1 MRKRIAILNLV
12 LILCVSASAEDWPQF
27 LGPRRN
33 GESASA
39 INLSWPKEGP
49 AVVWQMKVGEGFST
63 PVVADG
69 RLIVFHRVGNQER
82 LDCVESRTGKPI
94 WHYEYPTEYQDD
106 FGRGNGPRA
115 TPAIADGRVF
125 AFGAAGMLTCLNVTN
140 GAKLWAVDTEK
151 ELGAGKG
158 FFGMACSPLVEGTA
172 LLIDIGGRK
181 GAGIVAFDAA
191 SGKVLWKSGSDQA
204 SYSSPLAATINGKR
218 YALFLTR
225 NFFTALEPATGKSY
239 FQFPWQPAIQ
249 ASVSVA
255 TPLMI
260 GDLVFISASYGAG
273 AAVLKFKEAGPEKLW
288 SGDDILSNHY
298 ATSVH
303 HNGFLYGFDGR
314 QEQGC
319 NFRCVELKTGKIRWS
334 QGRFGAG
341 TVTLVGNHLLILTE
355 KGELICA
362 PATATGFKPISRAQI
377 LPFGVRAYPA
387 IADGLFYARSGEKL
401 VCLDLR
407 KPN

>member
-125 AFGAAGMLTCLNVTN
+125 AF
-140 GAKLWAVDTEK
+140 
-151 ELGAGKG
+151 
-158 FFGMACSPLVEGTA
+158 
-172 LLIDIGGRK
+172 
-181 GAGIVAFDAA
+181 
-191 SGKVLWKSGSDQA
+191 
-204 SYSSPLAATINGKR
+204 
-218 YALFLTR
+218 
-225 NFFTALEPATGKSY
+225 
-239 FQFPWQPAIQ
+239 
-249 ASVSVA
+249 
-255 TPLMI
+255 
-260 GDLVFISASYGAG
+260 
-273 AAVLKFKEAGPEKLW
+273 
-288 SGDDILSNHY
+288 
-298 ATSVH
+298 
-303 HNGFLYGFDGR
+303 
-314 QEQGC
+314 
-319 NFRCVELKTGKIRWS
+319 
-334 QGRFGAG
+334 
-341 TVTLVGNHLLILTE
+341 
-355 KGELICA
+355 
-362 PATATGFKPISRAQI
+362 
-377 LPFGVRAYPA
+377 
-387 IADGLFYARSGEKL
+387 
-401 VCLDLR
+401 
-407 KPN
+407 